1 MDIKKRQEAPAD
13 LKEQSIQTKL
23 KRRDA
28 NISKYLWSKRNPTN
42 PLKGYNL
49 SLCKRRRKIKFKR
62 CWECGSTT
70 HLKANCPIHIKHQLM
85 ARVQELEA
93 LVQELSEKIH
103 IQIKSRKR
111 REFKRKKK
119 LRKKK
124 EKRRQRKIRAMNK
137 AVKIKQYLL
146 KEEETLNGISV
157 TRGAKI
163 LEEASR
169 AERQRIITAYEEL
182 YSTNI
187 AADIGEAFCLC
198 DEFFEAQTT

>member
-13 LKEQSIQTKL
+13 LKEQIIQTKL
-23 KRRDA
+23 KRRAA

-146 KEEETLNGISV
+146 KEEETLNGIKLSIDGFR
-157 TRGAKI
+157 TRDHSYNIMLLPIDQLGLLL
-163 LEEASR
+163 LEYIWARGIMPSI
-169 AERQRIITAYEEL
+169 RQLQISYQ
-182 YSTNI
+182 Y
-187 AADIGEAFCLC
+187 G
-198 DEFFEAQTT
+198 

>member
-13 LKEQSIQTKL
+13 LKEESIQAKL
-23 KRRDA
+23 KRRA
-28 NISKYLWSKRNPTN
+28 ESIRKYLWTKRNPTN

-49 SLCKRRRKIKFKR
+49 SLCKKRRKTKLKR

-70 HLKANCPIHIKHQLM
+70 HLKANCPIHIKNQRM

-93 LVQELSEKIH
+93 LVQDLSEKIH
-103 IQIKSRKR
+103 IQIKNRKR
-111 REFKRKKK
+111 RELKRKKK
-119 LRKKK
+119 QRKKK
-124 EKRRQRKIRAMNK
+124 EKKRQRKIRAMNK

-146 KEEETLNGISV
+146 KEEETLDGISV

-169 AERQRIITAYEEL
+169 AELQRIITANEEL
-182 YSTNI
+182 YTRN
-187 AADIGEAFCLC
+187 AVADIGEAFCLV
-198 DEFFEAQTT
+198 DEFFEVQTT

>member
-1 MDIKKRQEAPAD
+1 
-13 LKEQSIQTKL
+13 
-23 KRRDA
+23 
-28 NISKYLWSKRNPTN
+28 
-42 PLKGYNL
+42 
-49 SLCKRRRKIKFKR
+49 
-62 CWECGSTT
+62 
-70 HLKANCPIHIKHQLM
+70 M

-182 YSTNI
+182 YSKHSS
-187 AADIGEAFCLC
+187 
-198 DEFFEAQTT
+198 

>member
-1 MDIKKRQEAPAD
+1 
-13 LKEQSIQTKL
+13 
-23 KRRDA
+23 
-28 NISKYLWSKRNPTN
+28 
-42 PLKGYNL
+42 
-49 SLCKRRRKIKFKR
+49 
-62 CWECGSTT
+62 
-70 HLKANCPIHIKHQLM
+70 M
-85 ARVQELEA
+85 ARVQELEE

-157 TRGAKI
+157 TGGPKI
-163 LEEASR
+163 L
-169 AERQRIITAYEEL
+169 
-182 YSTNI
+182 
-187 AADIGEAFCLC
+187 
-198 DEFFEAQTT
+198 

>member
-13 LKEQSIQTKL
+13 LKEQIIQTKL
-23 KRRDA
+23 KRRAA

-93 LVQELSEKIH
+93 LVQELPEKIH

-111 REFKRKKK
+111 REFKRKKNCGRRR
-119 LRKKK
+119 RKGAK
-124 EKRRQRKIRAMNK
+124 EK
-137 AVKIKQYLL
+137 
-146 KEEETLNGISV
+146 S
-157 TRGAKI
+157 
-163 LEEASR
+163 
-169 AERQRIITAYEEL
+169 
-182 YSTNI
+182 
-187 AADIGEAFCLC
+187 
-198 DEFFEAQTT
+198 AQ